1 MQHLRGT
8 GWVKATGLPDSTRI
22 ISNLIKKG
30 WVECQHTEGGQAY
43 RLTEL
48 GLQARCRSKHGTR
61 SGRSRPPPGRGEA
74 IMIGLSPVRTVTVTI
89 DGVLY
94 EGTYF
99 VQQQMI
105 HVRSQFGAK
114 ATKVGGSM
122 PEALAKLLLS
132 EMVRA
137 GSSTD

>member
-1 MQHLRGT
+1 
-8 GWVKATGLPDSTRI
+8 
-22 ISNLIKKG
+22 
-30 WVECQHTEGGQAY
+30 
-43 RLTEL
+43 
-48 GLQARCRSKHGTR
+48 
-61 SGRSRPPPGRGEA
+61 
-74 IMIGLSPVRTVTVTI
+74 MIGLSPVRTVTVTI

-137 GSSTD
+137 SSSTD

>member
-1 MQHLRGT
+1 
-8 GWVKATGLPDSTRI
+8 
-22 ISNLIKKG
+22 
-30 WVECQHTEGGQAY
+30 
-43 RLTEL
+43 
-48 GLQARCRSKHGTR
+48 
-61 SGRSRPPPGRGEA
+61 
-74 IMIGLSPVRTVTVTI
+74 MIGLSPVRTVTVTI

-114 ATKVGGSM
+114 ATQLGGST

>member
-1 MQHLRGT
+1 
-8 GWVKATGLPDSTRI
+8 
-22 ISNLIKKG
+22 
-30 WVECQHTEGGQAY
+30 
-43 RLTEL
+43 
-48 GLQARCRSKHGTR
+48 
-61 SGRSRPPPGRGEA
+61 
-74 IMIGLSPVRTVTVTI
+74 MIGPRPVRNVTVTI
-89 DGVLY
+89 HGVLY

-99 VQQQMI
+99 VQQLMV